1 MPRERSLRTSSS
13 EIPRR
18 YSSVRY
24 TSESLSTYVDTT
36 GIPYNSPNPAT
47 IGVNTPL
54 NQSRLETRGAIP
66 GEQSGLE
73 IGIGR
78 RARRSYGF
86 DEVALVPGGVTL
98 NPEEVDITF
107 SMGEG
112 LRLPIPFWGS
122 AMDGVVDVDFAI
134 AMGKLGGIAVL
145 NLDGVHTRYEDSG
158 PIIKRIAEADKAQIN
173 ALLKEIY
180 REPVKPKLISERI
193 NAIKA
198 AGVPCAVSTIPARA
212 EERAALAQKAGADVL
227 VVQGTVLTARHS
239 SRSYHQLS
247 FEQLVRACDIPV
259 VVGNCVHYATA
270 LELMET
276 GIAGIL
282 VGVGPGAACTT
293 RGVLGVGV
301 PQVTATA
308 DVAAARDEHMRRG
321 GMRVAV
327 ITDGGMRIGADV
339 CKAFASGADAV
350 MIGTP
355 LAGAEEAASK
365 GFNWGMA
372 TPDPNLPRGTR
383 IHVGTK
389 ATLKE
394 ILLGP
399 ARVDDGSQNFAGAL
413 RSALGVCGANNIA
426 EFQHVEMV
434 IAPSITSEGKSFQQ
448 SQHAGMGKG

>member
-1 MPRERSLRTSSS
+1 M
-13 EIPRR
+13 
-18 YSSVRY
+18 
-24 TSESLSTYVDTT
+24 
-36 GIPYNSPNPAT
+36 
-47 IGVNTPL
+47 
-54 NQSRLETRGAIP
+54 
-66 GEQSGLE
+66 
-73 IGIGR
+73 GIGR

-86 DEVALVPGGVTL
+86 DEVSLVPGGVTL
-98 NPEEVDITF
+98 NPEEVDISF
-107 SMGEG
+107 SMGDHFK
-112 LRLPIPFWGS
+112 LPIPIWGS

-134 AMGKLGGIAVL
+134 AMGKLGGVAVL
-145 NLDGVHTRYEDSG
+145 NLDGVHTRYEDSA
-158 PIIKRIAEADKAQIN
+158 PIIKRIAETDKSQIN
-173 ALLKEIY
+173 AVLKEVY
-180 REPVKPKLISERI
+180 REPVKPKLIAERI

-198 AGVPCAVSTIPARA
+198 AGVACAVSTIPARA
-212 EERAALAQKAGADVL
+212 EERAEVVQKAGADVL

-247 FEQLVRACDIPV
+247 FEKLVRACAIPV
-259 VVGNCVHYATA
+259 VVGNCVHYETA

-308 DVAAARDEHMRRG
+308 DVAAARDEYMRRG

-355 LAGAEEAASK
+355 LAGAEESASK

-383 IHVGTK
+383 IHIGTK
-389 ATLKE
+389 ATLQE

-399 ARVDDGSQNFAGAL
+399 ARVDDGTQNFAGAL
-413 RSALGVCGANNIA
+413 RSALGVCGARDIP

-434 IAPSITSEGKSFQQ
+434 IAPAITSEGKVFQQ
-448 SQHAGMGKG
+448 AQHVGMGKS

>member
-1 MPRERSLRTSSS
+1 M
-13 EIPRR
+13 
-18 YSSVRY
+18 
-24 TSESLSTYVDTT
+24 
-36 GIPYNSPNPAT
+36 
-47 IGVNTPL
+47 
-54 NQSRLETRGAIP
+54 
-66 GEQSGLE
+66 
-73 IGIGR
+73 
-78 RARRSYGF
+78 
-86 DEVALVPGGVTL
+86 PGGVTL
-98 NPEEVDITF
+98 NPDEVDITF
-107 SMGEG
+107 SLGN
-112 LRLPIPFWGS
+112 RLKLAIPIWGA
-122 AMDGVVDVDFAI
+122 AMDGVVDVEFAI
-134 AMGKLGGIAVL
+134 AMGKLGGLAVL

-158 PIIKRIAEADKAQIN
+158 PIIKRIAEADKAQVN
-173 ALLKEIY
+173 ALLKEVY
-180 REPVKPKLISERI
+180 REPVKPKLIADRI
-193 NAIKA
+193 DAIKA

-212 EERAALAQKAGADVL
+212 EERAEAVQKAGADVL

-239 SRSYHQLS
+239 SKSYHQLS
-247 FEQLVRACDIPV
+247 FEQLVRSCDIPV
-259 VVGNCVHYATA
+259 VVGNCVHYETA
-270 LELMET
+270 LELMDT

-355 LAGAEEAASK
+355 LAGAEESASK

-383 IHVGTK
+383 IQVGTK

-413 RSALGVCGANNIA
+413 RSALGVCGANDIA

-434 IAPSITSEGKSFQQ
+434 IAPSITSEGKSLQQ
-448 SQHAGMGKG
+448 AQHVGMGKG

>member
-1 MPRERSLRTSSS
+1 MRIIGEPRHHWSKHT
-13 EIPRR
+13 
-18 YSSVRY
+18 
-24 TSESLSTYVDTT
+24 
-36 GIPYNSPNPAT
+36 
-47 IGVNTPL
+47 L
-54 NQSRLETRGAIP
+54 NQSRIETREATP

-107 SMGEG
+107 SMGETFK
-112 LRLPIPFWGS
+112 LPIPIWGS

-134 AMGKLGGIAVL
+134 AMGRLGGVAVL
-145 NLDGVHTRYEDSG
+145 NLDGVHTRYEDSA
-158 PIIKRIAEADKAQIN
+158 PIIKRIAEADRSQVN
-173 ALLKEIY
+173 ALLKEVY
-180 REPVKPKLISERI
+180 REPVKPQLIIERI
-193 NAIKA
+193 KTIKA

-212 EERAALAQKAGADVL
+212 EERAEVVQRAGADVL

-239 SRSYHQLS
+239 SHSYHQLS
-247 FEQLVRACDIPV
+247 FEKLVLACDIPV
-259 VVGNCVHYATA
+259 VVGNCVHYETA

-321 GMRVAV
+321 GLRVAV

-355 LAGAEEAASK
+355 LAGAEESASK

-383 IHVGTK
+383 IHVGVK
-389 ATLKE
+389 ASLHE

-399 ARVDDGSQNFAGAL
+399 ARVDDGTQNFAGAL
-413 RSALGVCGANNIA
+413 RSCLGVCGAHDIP

-434 IAPSITSEGKSFQQ
+434 IAPAITSEGKVFQQ
-448 SQHAGMGKG
+448 AQHVGMGKS

>member
-1 MPRERSLRTSSS
+1 MQTRE
-13 EIPRR
+13 E
-18 YSSVRY
+18 
-24 TSESLSTYVDTT
+24 
-36 GIPYNSPNPAT
+36 
-47 IGVNTPL
+47 
-54 NQSRLETRGAIP
+54 IP
-66 GEQSGLE
+66 GEHSGQSGDFE

-78 RARRSYGF
+78 RARRAYGF

-98 NPEEVDITF
+98 NPDEVDITF
-107 SMGEG
+107 SMGG
-112 LRLPIPFWGS
+112 RFDLPLPFWGS

-134 AMGKLGGIAVL
+134 AVNAVL
-145 NLDGVHTRYEDSG
+145 
-158 PIIKRIAEADKAQIN
+158 KEA
-173 ALLKEIY
+173 Y
-180 REPVKPKLISERI
+180 REPVKPRLISERI
-193 NAIKA
+193 KAIKA
-198 AGVPCAVSTIPARA
+198 AGVPCAVSTVPARA
-212 EERAALAQKAGADVL
+212 EERAEVVQHAGADVL

-247 FEQLVRACDIPV
+247 FEELVRACEIPV
-259 VVGNCVHYATA
+259 VVGNCVQYDTA

-339 CKAFASGADAV
+339 CKAFAAGADAV

-355 LAGAEEAASK
+355 LAGAEESASK

-389 ATLKE
+389 ATLRE

-399 ARVDDGSQNFAGAL
+399 ARVDDGTQNFAGAL
-413 RSALGVCGANNIA
+413 RSALGVCGARDIA

-434 IAPSITSEGKSFQQ
+434 IAPSIVSEGKVFQQ
-448 SQHAGMGKG
+448 AQHVGMGK

>member
-1 MPRERSLRTSSS
+1 
-13 EIPRR
+13 
-18 YSSVRY
+18 V
-24 TSESLSTYVDTT
+24 
-36 GIPYNSPNPAT
+36 
-47 IGVNTPL
+47 
-54 NQSRLETRGAIP
+54 IP

-78 RARRSYGF
+78 YARRSYGF

-98 NPEEVDITF
+98 NPDEVDISF
-107 SMGEG
+107 ALGD
-112 LRLPIPFWGS
+112 RLKLSIPIWGA

-134 AMGKLGGIAVL
+134 AMGRLGGLAVL
-145 NLDGVHTRYEDSG
+145 NLDGVHTRYEDSA
-158 PIIKRIAEADKAQIN
+158 PIIKRIAEADKAQVN
-173 ALLKEIY
+173 ALLKEVY
-180 REPVKPKLISERI
+180 REPVKPRLISERI
-193 NAIKA
+193 DAIKA

-212 EERAALAQKAGADVL
+212 EERAEVVQKAGADVL
-227 VVQGTVLTARHS
+227 IVQGTVLTARHS
-239 SRSYHQLS
+239 SKSYHQLS
-247 FEQLVRACDIPV
+247 FEKLVRACAIPV
-259 VVGNCVHYATA
+259 VVGNCVHYETA
-270 LELMET
+270 LELMDT

-355 LAGAEEAASK
+355 LAGAEESASK

-383 IHVGTK
+383 IQVGTK
-389 ATLKE
+389 ATLEE

-413 RSALGVCGANNIA
+413 RSALGVCGAANIP

-448 SQHAGMGKG
+448 AQHVGMGKS

>member
-1 MPRERSLRTSSS
+1 
-13 EIPRR
+13 
-18 YSSVRY
+18 V
-24 TSESLSTYVDTT
+24 V
-36 GIPYNSPNPAT
+36 
-47 IGVNTPL
+47 
-54 NQSRLETRGAIP
+54 P

-78 RARRSYGF
+78 YARRASGF
-86 DEVALVPGGVTL
+86 AEVALVPGGVTL

-107 SMGEG
+107 AMGD
-112 LRLPIPFWGS
+112 RFKLPIPIWGA

-134 AMGKLGGIAVL
+134 AMGRLGGVAVL
-145 NLDGVHTRYEDSG
+145 NLDGVHTRYEDSA
-158 PIIKRIAEADKAQIN
+158 PIIRRIAEADKASIN
-173 ALLKEIY
+173 ALLKEVY

-193 NAIKA
+193 KSIKA
-198 AGVPCAVSTIPARA
+198 AGVPCAVSSIPARA
-212 EERAALAQKAGADVL
+212 EERADVVQKAGADVL

-239 SRSYHQLS
+239 STSYHQLS

-259 VVGNCVHYATA
+259 VVGNCVHYETA

-355 LAGAEEAASK
+355 LAGAEESASN

-413 RSALGVCGANNIA
+413 RSALGVCGARDIA
-426 EFQHVEMV
+426 EFQHVDMV
-434 IAPSITSEGKSFQQ
+434 VAPAIVSEGKVFQQ
-448 SQHAGMGKG
+448 AQHVGMGKA

>member
-1 MPRERSLRTSSS
+1 MAFRIICAPPHHWSKHTLKQSPIATRETL
-13 EIPRR
+13 
-18 YSSVRY
+18 
-24 TSESLSTYVDTT
+24 
-36 GIPYNSPNPAT
+36 
-47 IGVNTPL
+47 
-54 NQSRLETRGAIP
+54 P
-66 GEQSGLE
+66 GEQFGLQ
-73 IGIGR
+73 IGVGRYAR
-78 RARRSYGF
+78 RAYGF

-98 NPEEVDITF
+98 NPDEVDITF
-107 SMGEG
+107 SMGERFK
-112 LRLPIPFWGS
+112 LDIPFWAS

-134 AMGKLGGIAVL
+134 AMGRLGGVAVL
-145 NLDGVHTRYEDSG
+145 NLDGVHTRYEDPR
-158 PIIKRIAEADKAQIN
+158 PIIEKIAAADKATVN
-173 ALLKEIY
+173 AVLKEAY
-180 REPVKPKLISERI
+180 REPVKPNLITERI
-193 NAIKA
+193 KRIKD
-198 AGVPCAVSTIPARA
+198 AGVACAVSSVPARA
-212 EERAALAQKAGADVL
+212 EERAQLAQKAGADVF

-239 SRSYHQLS
+239 SRSYHQLA
-247 FEQLVRACDIPV
+247 FDELVRACDIPV
-259 VVGNCVHYATA
+259 VVGNCVSYDTA

-355 LAGAEEAASK
+355 FAGAEESASK

-383 IHVGTK
+383 VHVGTR

-413 RSALGVCGANNIA
+413 RSALGVCGARDIA

-434 IAPSITSEGKSFQQ
+434 IAPSITSEGKALQQ
-448 SQHAGMGKG
+448 AQHVGMGKS

>member
-1 MPRERSLRTSSS
+1 
-13 EIPRR
+13 
-18 YSSVRY
+18 V
-24 TSESLSTYVDTT
+24 V
-36 GIPYNSPNPAT
+36 
-47 IGVNTPL
+47 
-54 NQSRLETRGAIP
+54 P

-78 RARRSYGF
+78 YARRAYGF

-98 NPEEVDITF
+98 NPDEVDITF
-107 SMGEG
+107 SLGDR
-112 LRLPIPFWGS
+112 LRLPIPIWGS
-122 AMDGVVDVDFAI
+122 AMDGVVDVEFAI
-134 AMGKLGGIAVL
+134 AMGKLGGLAVL
-145 NLDGVHTRYEDSG
+145 NLDGVHTRYEDSA

-173 ALLKEIY
+173 ALLKEVY

-193 NAIKA
+193 HAIKA
-198 AGVPCAVSTIPARA
+198 AGIPCAVSSIPARA
-212 EERAALAQKAGADVL
+212 EERAELAQKAGADVL

-239 SRSYHQLS
+239 SKSYHQLS

-259 VVGNCVHYATA
+259 VVGNCVHYETA

-276 GIAGIL
+276 GIGGIL

-321 GMRVAV
+321 GRRVAV

-355 LAGAEEAASK
+355 LAGAEESASK

-448 SQHAGMGKG
+448 AQHVGMGKG

>member
-1 MPRERSLRTSSS
+1 
-13 EIPRR
+13 
-18 YSSVRY
+18 V
-24 TSESLSTYVDTT
+24 V
-36 GIPYNSPNPAT
+36 
-47 IGVNTPL
+47 
-54 NQSRLETRGAIP
+54 P

-78 RARRSYGF
+78 YARRAYGF

-98 NPEEVDITF
+98 NPDEVDITF
-107 SMGEG
+107 SLGDR
-112 LRLPIPFWGS
+112 LSLPIPIWGS

-134 AMGKLGGIAVL
+134 AMGKLGGLAVL
-145 NLDGVHTRYEDSG
+145 NLDGVHTRYEDSA
-158 PIIKRIAEADKAQIN
+158 PIIKRIAEADKSQIN

-198 AGVPCAVSTIPARA
+198 AGVPCAVSSIPARA
-212 EERAALAQKAGADVL
+212 EERAALAQKAGADVF

-239 SRSYHQLS
+239 SKSYHQLS
-247 FEQLVRACDIPV
+247 FEQLVRSCDIPV
-259 VVGNCVHYATA
+259 VVGNCVHYETA

-321 GMRVAV
+321 GRRVAV

-355 LAGAEEAASK
+355 LAGAEESASK

-426 EFQHVEMV
+426 EFQHVELV

-448 SQHAGMGKG
+448 AQHVGMGKG

>member
-1 MPRERSLRTSSS
+1 
-13 EIPRR
+13 
-18 YSSVRY
+18 
-24 TSESLSTYVDTT
+24 
-36 GIPYNSPNPAT
+36 
-47 IGVNTPL
+47 
-54 NQSRLETRGAIP
+54 
-66 GEQSGLE
+66 
-73 IGIGR
+73 
-78 RARRSYGF
+78 
-86 DEVALVPGGVTL
+86 VTL
-98 NPEEVDITF
+98 NPDEVDITF
-107 SMGEG
+107 SMGG
-112 LRLPIPFWGS
+112 RFDLPLPLWGS

-134 AMGKLGGIAVL
+134 AMGKLGGVAVL
-145 NLDGVHTRYEDSG
+145 NLDGVHTRYEDSA
-158 PIIKRIAEADKAQIN
+158 PIIEKIAGADKATVN
-173 ALLKEIY
+173 AVLKEAY
-180 REPVKPKLISERI
+180 REPVKPRLISERI
-193 NAIKA
+193 KAIKA
-198 AGVPCAVSTIPARA
+198 AGVPCAVSTVPARA
-212 EERAALAQKAGADVL
+212 EERAGVVQQAGADVL

-247 FEQLVRACDIPV
+247 FEELVRACDIPV
-259 VVGNCVHYATA
+259 VVGNCVHYDTA

-339 CKAFASGADAV
+339 CKAFAAGADAV

-355 LAGAEEAASK
+355 LAGAEESASK

-389 ATLKE
+389 ATLRE

-399 ARVDDGSQNFAGAL
+399 ARVDDGTQNFAGAL
-413 RSALGVCGANNIA
+413 RSALGVCGARDIA

-434 IAPSITSEGKSFQQ
+434 IAPAIVSEGKVFQQ
-448 SQHAGMGKG
+448 AQHVGMGK

>member
-1 MPRERSLRTSSS
+1 LQTREEVS
-13 EIPRR
+13 
-18 YSSVRY
+18 
-24 TSESLSTYVDTT
+24 
-36 GIPYNSPNPAT
+36 
-47 IGVNTPL
+47 
-54 NQSRLETRGAIP
+54 
-66 GEQSGLE
+66 GEQYGLE

-78 RARRSYGF
+78 RARRAYGF

-98 NPEEVDITF
+98 NPDEVDISF
-107 SMGEG
+107 AMGERFS
-112 LRLPIPFWGS
+112 LALPFWGS

-145 NLDGVHTRYEDSG
+145 NLDGVHTRYDD
-158 PIIKRIAEADKAQIN
+158 PAPVIARIAAADKSAVN
-173 ALLKEIY
+173 AVLKEAY
-180 REPVKPKLISERI
+180 REPVKPKLIAERI
-193 NAIKA
+193 QAIKA
-198 AGVPCAVSTIPARA
+198 AGVPCAVSTVPARA
-212 EERAALAQKAGADVL
+212 EERADVVQRAGADVY

-247 FEQLVRACDIPV
+247 FEDLVRACDIPV
-259 VVGNCVHYATA
+259 VVGNCVHYQTA

-339 CKAFASGADAV
+339 CKAFAAGADAV

-355 LAGAEEAASK
+355 LAGAEESASK

-383 IHVGTK
+383 IQVGTK
-389 ATLKE
+389 ATLRE

-413 RSALGVCGANNIA
+413 RSALGVCGARDIA

-434 IAPSITSEGKSFQQ
+434 IAPSITSEGKVFQQ
-448 SQHAGMGKG
+448 AQHVGMGKS

>member
-1 MPRERSLRTSSS
+1 M
-13 EIPRR
+13 
-18 YSSVRY
+18 
-24 TSESLSTYVDTT
+24 
-36 GIPYNSPNPAT
+36 
-47 IGVNTPL
+47 
-54 NQSRLETRGAIP
+54 
-66 GEQSGLE
+66 
-73 IGIGR
+73 
-78 RARRSYGF
+78 
-86 DEVALVPGGVTL
+86 TL
-98 NPEEVDITF
+98 NPDEVDITF
-107 SMGEG
+107 SLGDR
-112 LRLPIPFWGS
+112 LHLPLPIWAS

-145 NLDGVHTRYEDSG
+145 NLDGVHTRYEDSK
-158 PIIKRIAEADKAQIN
+158 PVIERIAAADKATVN
-173 ALLKEIY
+173 AVLKEAY
-180 REPVKPKLISERI
+180 KEPVKAKLIAQRI
-193 NAIKA
+193 QQIKD
-198 AGVPCAVSTIPARA
+198 AGVPCAVSTVPARA
-212 EERAALAQKAGADVL
+212 EERADVVQKAGADVF

-239 SRSYHQLS
+239 SRSYHQLA
-247 FEQLVRACDIPV
+247 FDDLVRACDIPV
-259 VVGNCVHYATA
+259 VVGNCVHYETA

-355 LAGAEEAASK
+355 FAGAEESASK

-383 IHVGTK
+383 VHVGTK

-399 ARVDDGSQNFAGAL
+399 ARVDDGTQNYAGAL
-413 RSALGVCGANNIA
+413 RSALGVCGARDIA

-434 IAPSITSEGKSFQQ
+434 IAPSITSEGKSLQQ
-448 SQHAGMGKG
+448 AQHVGMGKS